1 MHDKD
6 GSQMGPLVSNEQY
19 EKVVG
24 YMESG
29 KNDGAE
35 CLVGGTQIIL
45 TVVIVSNCFF
55 KN

>member
-35 CLVGGTQIIL
+35 CLVGGTHDNSKGGHFVHP
-45 TVVIVSNCFF
+45 TVFS
-55 KN
+55 